1 MAHAWRI
8 LVADGMPDDAL
19 TRLRQEADVVEG
31 GLEAAAEVDAL
42 IVRGRSHVTDAV
54 LASGR
59 PRLRVVGRAGVGV
72 DNINL
77 EAARRL
83 GIVVVHSP
91 LAATISVAEHALALM
106 FALARRLPAADAG
119 LRRGE
124 WSKGEFEGHEL
135 FGKTLA
141 LVGFGRIGRALGQR
155 CAALGMRLLAF
166 DPLLSPEAIRQ
177 AGAAPVDLAT
187 LLGEADYISLHVPLE
202 TGTRHLIGA
211 AELARLHP
219 GARLINTSRGGIVDE
234 IALLHALEDGRLAGA
249 ALDVFETEPPG
260 LSALIAHPAVVVTP
274 HIAAQTAEAQARA
287 SADIAAEVLAAL
299 RGDPLR
305 WRVA

>member
-8 LVADGMPDDAL
+8 LVADGMTDDAL

-31 GLEAAAEVDAL
+31 GLETAADVDAL
-42 IVRGRSHVTDAV
+42 IVRGRSRVTEDV

-59 PRLRVVGRAGVGV
+59 PRLRVVGRAGVGI
-72 DNINL
+72 DNIDL

-83 GIVVVHSP
+83 GVIVVHAP

-106 FALARRLPAADAG
+106 FALARRLPTADAG

-124 WSKGEFEGHEL
+124 WRKGGLEGSEL
-135 FGKTLA
+135 FGKTLG

-155 CAALGMRLLAF
+155 AAALGMRLMAF
-166 DPLLSPEAIRQ
+166 DPLLAPEAIRQ
-177 AGAAPVDLAT
+177 AGASPVDLPT
-187 LLGEADYISLHVPLE
+187 LLAEADYVSLHVPLE
-202 TGTRHLIGA
+202 PSTRRLIGA
-211 AELARLHP
+211 AELARLRP

-234 IALLHALEDGRLAGA
+234 TALLRALEDGRLAGA

-260 LSALIAHPAVVVTP
+260 PTALVTHPAVVVTP

-287 SADIAAEVLAAL
+287 SADVAAEVLAAL